1 MRLKTFVVMTFVA
14 ILAAPMASAAET
26 ATPVTARQSPE
37 WLRDAVV
44 YEVFPRAFSAEGNF
58 KGVIKQLDRL
68 KELGVTVLWLMPIH
82 PTGKLKAKG
91 TLGSPYAVRDYDA
104 VNPEYGTGD
113 DLKQLVAAAHKR
125 GMKVFIDIVINHTSW
140 DSVLIDKHADWYT
153 HDAAGKIVPPNPDW
167 VDVADIDWSKP
178 ALREYMTG
186 MLVRWLRDYG
196 IDGFRCDYASGV
208 PTDFWE
214 AVRPE
219 LDRVRPGLAFL
230 AESDDPALLRKAFDI
245 DYAWDF
251 YHAMS
256 ETLAGRQP
264 ASFVREVWQR
274 AEAKYPRGALR
285 LRFSDNHDQLRTTGQ
300 AGLPAA
306 LAASAVMYTL
316 DGVPLLYNGMETGDT
331 VESAAPAL
339 FERAPIQWEM
349 TERRPQ
355 VEPYYRALA
364 ALRRAHPALTRGSV
378 RWLRN
383 GDEQRVLSYERAVK
397 GESIVVVVN
406 LSSQSYA
413 GVVETPAGD
422 YRDITPALGSSTTVP
437 SAQQDARRTAMPPAV
452 FLAPWE
458 VRVFQRVTP

>member
-1 MRLKTFVVMTFVA
+1 MRLKPFAFLTLM
-14 ILAAPMASAAET
+14 LALTLGRAAAADAPAA
-26 ATPVTARQSPE
+26 VARQSPD

-58 KGVIKQLDRL
+58 KGVTAQLDRL
-68 KELGVTVLWLMPIH
+68 RELGVTVLWLMPIH

-104 VNPEYGTGD
+104 INPEYGTGE
-113 DLKQLVAAAHKR
+113 DLKRLVAAAHQR
-125 GMKVFIDIVINHTSW
+125 GMKVFIDIVANHTSW

-167 VDVADIDWSKP
+167 VDVADLDWSRP
-178 ALREYMTG
+178 GLREYMSG

-196 IDGFRCDYASGV
+196 LDGFRCDYASGV

-214 AVRPE
+214 AVRPQ

-230 AESDDPALLRKAFDI
+230 AESDDPALLTKAFDI

-256 ETLAGRQP
+256 DALAGRAP
-264 ASFVREVWQR
+264 ASSVREVWQR

-285 LRFSDNHDQLRTTGQ
+285 LRFSDNHDQLRTTGA

-306 LAASAVMYTL
+306 LAASAVMFTL

-339 FERAPIQWEM
+339 FEQAPIQWNM

-355 VEPYYRALA
+355 VESYYRALA
-364 ALRRAHPALTRGSV
+364 ALRRAHPAFTRGAV

-383 GDEQRVLSYERAVK
+383 SDEQRVLTYERSLQGQASGGK
-397 GESIVVVVN
+397 KTASLVVVVN
-406 LSSQSYA
+406 LSSQGFA
-413 GVVETPAGD
+413 GIVDAGAGE
-422 YRDITPALGSSTTVP
+422 YRDITPGLKESGRQGAALPGVL
-437 SAQQDARRTAMPPAV
+437 
-452 FLAPWE
+452 LAPWE
-458 VRVFQRVTP
+458 FRVFQRVSP